1 MILTAYI
8 NDTAYDFDVPQDM
21 LDEGESFFSK
31 IDADMDGGYQMSR
44 EFVDNPGRKER
55 CQIVADRILD
65 ALSAENKTLAL
76 LLCAYIID
84 RMPGVTVAHIDT
96 EGDIF
101 QTRFGNA
108 TEHEPKKL
116 VSDEEARDKANESL
130 SEIYKVG
137 RVHKFSVRDTLTG
150 KWEESPA
157 VKSEEEAKKLRAAA
171 FDKLYRDMKGRVISL
186 DDDES

>member
-8 NDTAYDFDVPQDM
+8 NETAYDFDVPKEM

-44 EFVDNPGRKER
+44 EFVEKPGRKER
-55 CQIVADRILD
+55 CQIAADRILD
-65 ALSAENKTLAL
+65 ALSEDNKTLAL

-96 EGDIF
+96 EGDILN
-101 QTRFGNA
+101 TRFGNA
-108 TEHEPKKL
+108 AEHQPKAL
-116 VSDEEARDKANESL
+116 VTDEEARAKANESL
-130 SEIYKVG
+130 SDIYKVG
-137 RVHKFSVRDTLTG
+137 RVHKFSVRDVITG

-157 VKSEEEAKKLRAAA
+157 SKTEEEAKKLRAVA
-171 FDKLYRDMKGRVISL
+171 FDKLHREMKGRVISL
-186 DDDES
+186 DKS

>member
-8 NDTAYDFDVPQDM
+8 NDAAYDFVVPQEM

-44 EFVDNPGRKER
+44 EYVESPGRKER
-55 CQIVADRILD
+55 CQIAADRILD
-65 ALSAENKTLAL
+65 ALSSGNKTLAL

-101 QTRFGNA
+101 NTRFGNEA
-108 TEHEPKKL
+108 EHKPKTL
-116 VSDEEARDKANESL
+116 LSDDEARDKANASL

-137 RVHKFSVRDTLTG
+137 RVYKFSVRDAFTG

-157 VKSEEEAKKLRAAA
+157 SKTEEEANKLRAAA
-171 FDKLYRDMKGRVISL
+171 FDKLYRESKGRVISL
-186 DDDES
+186 DDD

>member
-8 NDTAYDFDVPQDM
+8 NDIAYDFDVPQEM

-65 ALSAENKTLAL
+65 ALSSENKTLAL

-101 QTRFGNA
+101 NTHFGNA
-108 TEHEPKKL
+108 DEHQTKTL
-116 VSDEEARDKANESL
+116 LSDEEARDKAQQGVSD
-130 SEIYKVG
+130 IYKVG
-137 RVHKFSVRDTLTG
+137 RVYKFSVRDGITG
-150 KWEESPA
+150 AWEESPA
-157 VKSEEEAKKLRAAA
+157 VKTEEEAKKLRAAA
-171 FDKLYRDMKGRVISL
+171 FDKLYRDAKGRVISL
-186 DDDES
+186 DDK